1 MRPRGLGILFF
12 VLVIGVTALPGTLV
26 RAQSG
31 TPAADSQE
39 AAPCIGIEPRDADDL
54 RALSATPGSTS
65 SEETQVPGAAAATPT
80 PFALPEGEAADET
93 VVAEVTT
100 LYQQLIACLNAGEYL
115 RAYALYTDE
124 YLVQNLSDE
133 ILTNL
138 AATPVSGENL
148 PQSSFGGVRDV
159 RVLADERIGA
169 LVTTRAE
176 GSGELL
182 LFAVLRRDGDRLR
195 IDEEQVVEVG
205 ELPGTPVGSA
215 G

>member
-1 MRPRGLGILFF
+1 MRPRVLGVLFF
-12 VLVIGVTALPGTLV
+12 VLVIGVAALPGASA

-31 TPAADSQE
+31 TPATDSQE
-39 AAPCIGIEPRDADDL
+39 AASCTGIEPRDADDL

-65 SEETQVPGAAAATPT
+65 GEETQVPGAAATPT
-80 PFALPEGEAADET
+80 PFAMPEGEAADEV

-124 YLVQNLSDE
+124 YLVRNLSDE
-133 ILTNL
+133 IITGL
-138 AATPVSGENL
+138 AATPVSGENVQ
-148 PQSSFGGVRDV
+148 QSSFGGVREA
-159 RVLADERIGA
+159 RVLADGRIGA

-176 GSGELL
+176 ESGELL

-195 IDEEQVVEVG
+195 IDEERVVEVG
-205 ELPGTPVGSA
+205 DLPGTPESTPA